1 MDDIEQKYSYEFQFT
16 EPVVYKDIIK
26 LYPVYYRQNYEFSIG
41 LQCLLFEVMD
51 YPNIE
56 YATLPRLYFLTEVL
70 GHYTDEI
77 WMQKNFEMYLL
88 YNSMLTLLNNV
99 LKEQPYEIVTIGNNY
114 GIRIFSDENK
124 TKYVDITSKKFEE
137 IRQIILYQNGYD
149 FSDEFVHNDIKK
161 YIQEQNK
168 FNNKD
173 DSEITSED
181 YMDAVM
187 IEMKIY
193 DEKEM
198 AKLTLRRFNRFLA
211 KILNRDM
218 WKIQTTA
225 SLSGMVTF
233 KEDIPF
239 WLANQTKKSKL
250 ESYFKKIKLENPVIV
265 DDKTNLH
272 KN

>member
-1 MDDIEQKYSYEFQFT
+1 
-16 EPVVYKDIIK
+16 
-26 LYPVYYRQNYEFSIG
+26 
-41 LQCLLFEVMD
+41 
-51 YPNIE
+51 
-56 YATLPRLYFLTEVL
+56 
-70 GHYTDEI
+70 
-77 WMQKNFEMYLL
+77 
-88 YNSMLTLLNNV
+88 
-99 LKEQPYEIVTIGNNY
+99 
-114 GIRIFSDENK
+114 
-124 TKYVDITSKKFEE
+124 
-137 IRQIILYQNGYD
+137 
-149 FSDEFVHNDIKK
+149 
-161 YIQEQNK
+161 
-168 FNNKD
+168 
-173 DSEITSED
+173 
-181 YMDAVM
+181 M